1 MTFLALDVTGDVEI
15 THGTANGLNV
25 IYASLQATHIRNM
38 MLHALRQVAP
48 PANVHLVPSNVVYQH
63 PTVRDLA
70 AFASQVSRSANASA
84 DTNTDETRRQ
94 GVLKL
99 VTKYTQDWPMH
110 KPANDATNPMDE
122 IILLTGSTGALGSQL
137 LVQLLTMPS
146 VSRIYAFNRPA
157 RQSSRDRHMEAFR
170 NRGNDVALLE
180 SEKLVYIEGDTAVNG
195 FNIRPQLFAEVL
207 HATSSN
213 N

>member
-1 MTFLALDVTGDVEI
+1 MTFLALGVTGDVEI
-15 THGTANGLNV
+15 IHGTANGLNV
-25 IYASLQATHIRNM
+25 IDASLKATHIRNM
-38 MLHALRQVAP
+38 MLHALRQVAL
-48 PANVHLVPSNVVYQH
+48 PANVHMVPSNVVYQH

-70 AFASQVSRSANASA
+70 AFASQVSRSANASV
-84 DTNTDETRRQ
+84 DTNTDEARRQ
-94 GVLKL
+94 SVLKL
-99 VTKYTQDWPMH
+99 VTKYTQDWAMH

-122 IILLTGSTGALGSQL
+122 IILLTGSTGALGSLL

-157 RQSSRDRHMEAFR
+157 QQSSRDRHLEAFR

-195 FNIRPQLFAEVL
+195 FDIRPQLFAEVL